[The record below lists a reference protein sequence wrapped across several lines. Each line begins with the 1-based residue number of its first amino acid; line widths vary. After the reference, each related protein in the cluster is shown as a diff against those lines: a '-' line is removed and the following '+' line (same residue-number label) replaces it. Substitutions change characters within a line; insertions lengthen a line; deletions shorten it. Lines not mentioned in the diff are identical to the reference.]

1 MWGVSSNKLL
11 AKIASDFRKPNLVHT
26 LLPEEIERKMWPLP
40 VGDLFFV
47 DRASEKKLHS
57 YGIQTIGE
65 RARRM

>member
-1 MWGVSSNKLL
+1 M
-11 AKIASDFRKPNLVHT
+11 ASDFRKPNLVHT